1 MFGSDGAGTKFALK
15 GFFSCAIGGAA
26 AAAAGRGCWTECFVV
41 AGPSPVLFAE
51 DDAGG
56 SGSIDLAAAG
66 LEPRGLCRGATD
78 VLPPVLG
85 GSDCGCWGD
94 ITGVP
99 GARTCRVPVRAA
111 VRIFRELGKHYS
123 LFRSASF

>member
-1 MFGSDGAGTKFALK
+1 MADDATA
-15 GFFSCAIGGAA
+15 
-26 AAAAGRGCWTECFVV
+26 
-41 AGPSPVLFAE
+41 SPVLFAE

-56 SGSIDLAAAG
+56 SGSMDLAAAG
-66 LEPRGLCRGATD
+66 LEPRGLCRGATE

-99 GARTCRVPVRAA
+99 VT
-111 VRIFRELGKHYS
+111 RIVSSNLS
-123 LFRSASF
+123 LFHGRSFENAFFQT